1 MCKLLYWSPSCLTPN
16 YYHSELKFWYFKV
29 DSALEITTIQQN
41 WTKLLQQNWP
51 KVLRGE
57 KIGRHVRL
65 VSSSWD
71 LNTISLNFCVGRNWT
86 TSAVSDST
94 SCIAWDA
101 MILWEHQFVELA
113 GKLLWYCLAMLQAVF
128 SPYYPDC
135 RFVFL
140 GDFQFWRFGN
150 ISSADKSVIEKGVR
164 SVIQC
169 FIIFSDVP
177 LKSEWWMLLEN
188 NGMSRYAFQL
198 FSLILP
204 HKSVCTY

>member
-1 MCKLLYWSPSCLTPN
+1 MEISVIKFSCSLRIYILDIYYTLKCATVLMCNERLYWSPSCLTPN

-71 LNTISLNFCVGRNWT
+71 LNTISLIFCVGRNWT

-113 GKLLWYCLAMLQAVF
+113 GKLLSC
-128 SPYYPDC
+128 
-135 RFVFL
+135 
-140 GDFQFWRFGN
+140 
-150 ISSADKSVIEKGVR
+150 
-164 SVIQC
+164 
-169 FIIFSDVP
+169 
-177 LKSEWWMLLEN
+177 
-188 NGMSRYAFQL
+188 YAAGRL
-198 FSLILP
+198 FAILP
-204 HKSVCTY
+204 WL